1 LEGAAKVYVTVPLV
15 ITLPTKTEV
24 PAPESVYRAKLCG
37 IPLSLLLKLRVTL
50 AFTGTVMVDLSNA
63 IPEAVRLTVTAD
75 PTGAAVEAVGALLEV
90 VGLEL
95 VKGGI
100 VIEVEGGTGVVDVED
115 EEQPAS
121 IIKVAARVT
130 RIAHF
135 NSLNII
141 FIDSPFFI
149 YRTP

>member
-15 ITLPTKTEV
+15 ITLPTKIEV

-37 IPLSLLLKLRVTL
+37 MPLSLLLKLRVTL

-75 PTGAAVEAVGALLEV
+75 PTGAAVEVVGAVLEV

-100 VIEVEGGTGVVDVED
+100 VIEVEGEPVWSTSKMRSS
-115 EEQPAS
+115 QPVLSKLQPESPGLPIS
-121 IIKVAARVT
+121 IV
-130 RIAHF
+130 
-135 NSLNII
+135 
-141 FIDSPFFI
+141 
-149 YRTP
+149 